1 MPTNIKD
8 IIQNVKEINM
18 TESSLETVMNF
29 ERVIDELGLYAFMN
43 WKKGEL
49 VEGPI
54 FEKYFV
60 TCTFMW
66 PYSLM
71 PDPAG
76 GARLLNYDCE
86 VTYKKD
92 KLLLPKTVK
101 SPDDFKAGTKV
112 AKAKSHKIWLVSI
125 TMPRNLIA
133 DIRKGSLEL
142 ENSTLDIEDL
152 DDAYEKDL
160 SADSSKTINAQSVDH
175 EGTDQ

>member
-1 MPTNIKD
+1 MATNIKD

-49 VEGPI
+49 VQGPV

-60 TCTFMW
+60 SCTFMW
-66 PYSLM
+66 PYRLM

-92 KLLLPKTVK
+92 TLVLPRIVK

-112 AKAKSHKIWLVSI
+112 AKAQKHPIWLVTI
-125 TMPRNLIA
+125 VMPRNLIA
-133 DIRKGSLEL
+133 DIRKGSLDL

-152 DDAYEKDL
+152 DDAYEKGL
-160 SADSSKTINAQSVDH
+160 SDDANKTIETQSVDN
-175 EGTDQ
+175 EGQEQ